1 MPGVRRMRPRSILT
15 TSATPDAPI
24 RWHHGGMGLFTQRPE
39 QNEEWAGIPS
49 EPLRVESDAERLA
62 DAAPVDAGG
71 LALDGVGMAV
81 ESIVI
86 PVAPVIEI
94 VEAQESGEG
103 GEPEADDA

>member
-1 MPGVRRMRPRSILT
+1 
-15 TSATPDAPI
+15 
-24 RWHHGGMGLFTQRPE
+24 MGLFTQQPE

-71 LALDGVGMAV
+71 LALDGLGVAV

-86 PVAPVIEI
+86 PVVPVIEI
-94 VEAQESGEG
+94 AESQGSGEG
-103 GEPEADDA
+103 ADPEGADPGGDDA

>member
-1 MPGVRRMRPRSILT
+1 
-15 TSATPDAPI
+15 
-24 RWHHGGMGLFTQRPE
+24 MGLFTQRPE

-71 LALDGVGMAV
+71 LALDGLGVAV

-86 PVAPVIEI
+86 PVVPVIEI
-94 VEAQESGEG
+94 AESQGSGEG
-103 GEPEADDA
+103 ADPEGADPEGADA

>member
-1 MPGVRRMRPRSILT
+1 
-15 TSATPDAPI
+15 
-24 RWHHGGMGLFTQRPE
+24 MGLFTQRPE

-71 LALDGVGMAV
+71 VALDGLGAV
-81 ESIVI
+81 ESIII

-94 VEAQESGEG
+94 TQALESGEG
-103 GEPEADDA
+103 GPEGDEA

>member
-1 MPGVRRMRPRSILT
+1 
-15 TSATPDAPI
+15 
-24 RWHHGGMGLFTQRPE
+24 MGLFTQRPE

-71 LALDGVGMAV
+71 LALDGLGVAV

-86 PVAPVIEI
+86 PVVPVIEI
-94 VEAQESGEG
+94 AESQGSGEG
-103 GEPEADDA
+103 ADPEGADPGGDDA

>member
-1 MPGVRRMRPRSILT
+1 
-15 TSATPDAPI
+15 
-24 RWHHGGMGLFTQRPE
+24 MGLFTQRPE

-71 LALDGVGMAV
+71 LALDGLGVAV

-86 PVAPVIEI
+86 PVVPVIEI
-94 VEAQESGEG
+94 AESQGSGEG
-103 GEPEADDA
+103 ADPEGADPEGDDA

>member
-1 MPGVRRMRPRSILT
+1 
-15 TSATPDAPI
+15 
-24 RWHHGGMGLFTQRPE
+24 MGLFTQRPE

-71 LALDGVGMAV
+71 LALDGIGVAV

-86 PVAPVIEI
+86 PVVPVIEI
-94 VEAQESGEG
+94 AEVQESADG
-103 GEPEADDA
+103 GDRTDGSA

>member
-1 MPGVRRMRPRSILT
+1 M
-15 TSATPDAPI
+15 
-24 RWHHGGMGLFTQRPE
+24 QRPE

-71 LALDGVGMAV
+71 LALDGLGVAV

-86 PVAPVIEI
+86 PVVPVIEI
-94 VEAQESGEG
+94 AESQGSGEG
-103 GEPEADDA
+103 ADPEGADPEGADA

>member
-1 MPGVRRMRPRSILT
+1 
-15 TSATPDAPI
+15 
-24 RWHHGGMGLFTQRPE
+24 MGLFTQRPE

-71 LALDGVGMAV
+71 LALDGLGVAV

-86 PVAPVIEI
+86 PVVPVIEI
-94 VEAQESGEG
+94 AESQGSGEDAD
-103 GEPEADDA
+103 PEGAHPEGAHPEGDDA

>member
-1 MPGVRRMRPRSILT
+1 
-15 TSATPDAPI
+15 
-24 RWHHGGMGLFTQRPE
+24 MGLFTQRPE

-71 LALDGVGMAV
+71 LALDGLGVAV

-86 PVAPVIEI
+86 PVVPVIEI
-94 VEAQESGEG
+94 AESQGSGEG
-103 GEPEADDA
+103 ADPEGADA